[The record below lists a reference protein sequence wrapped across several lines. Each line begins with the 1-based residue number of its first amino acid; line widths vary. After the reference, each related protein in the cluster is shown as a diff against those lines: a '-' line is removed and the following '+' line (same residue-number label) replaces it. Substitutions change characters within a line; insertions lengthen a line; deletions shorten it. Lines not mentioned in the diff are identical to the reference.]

1 MNPSKSVI
9 GHKQYVKKK
18 KLQAFVAGTGQR
30 LPFHCCYLI
39 PKTKRKSKQ
48 RATLLL
54 LLAPGSNG
62 MDEILKPSLL
72 AAARRGAE
80 GAHSTGGSGRPAQP
94 ARQYCGARG
103 SVPARDTAAAG
114 RTADGRPGARGAAA
128 AGGAGRGT
136 RARWPA
142 DGGAQLGALAAA
154 GGRGAP
160 PAVRLGVV
168 GGLGNSASRSAR
180 RASTRRQSALVLGIL
195 KLWEDGQVQS
205 LKNEGKSTVRL

>member
-1 MNPSKSVI
+1 
-9 GHKQYVKKK
+9 
-18 KLQAFVAGTGQR
+18 
-30 LPFHCCYLI
+30 
-39 PKTKRKSKQ
+39 
-48 RATLLL
+48 
-54 LLAPGSNG
+54 
-62 MDEILKPSLL
+62 
-72 AAARRGAE
+72 
-80 GAHSTGGSGRPAQP
+80 
-94 ARQYCGARG
+94 
-103 SVPARDTAAAG
+103 VPARDTAAAG

-160 PAVRLGVV
+160 PAVRLSVV

-195 KLWEDGQVQS
+195 KLWEDGQVQT
-205 LKNEGKSTVRL
+205 LKNEGKSTGFKIQGSAIAPFLKNCKSPFLPSLITCLPLGENRRAVVTGA